1 MISVL
6 CVQKYP
12 DRRPIIVAPK
22 IMLQPWEKEFRKW
35 NVDIPVHNYNQAHEQ
50 GKTIFQKHQEAGVVQ
65 YYRPKIPLD
74 LYREV
79 LECLLHQI

>member
-12 DRRPIIVAPK
+12 KCRPIIVAPK

-35 NVDIPVHNYNQAHEQ
+35 NVDIPVYNFNQAGEQ
-50 GKTIFQKHQEAGVVQ
+50 GKKIFQNHQESGVVQ
-65 YYRPKIPLD
+65 YVRSKKNMLVH
-74 LYREV
+74 REV
-79 LECLLHQI
+79 LECSKS